1 MRSEESPSS
10 AGADEPAEFD
20 AEQLR
25 RLAPLPSGAAVLAG
39 VAVLLLLVAWALI
52 YLMVYL
58 PRGMVG

>member
-1 MRSEESPSS
+1 MKGEEAPGS
-10 AGADEPAEFD
+10 AGTDEPAEFD

-25 RLAPLPSGAAVLAG
+25 RLAPVPSGAAALAG
-39 VAVLLLLVAWALI
+39 VAVLLLLVAWLLI